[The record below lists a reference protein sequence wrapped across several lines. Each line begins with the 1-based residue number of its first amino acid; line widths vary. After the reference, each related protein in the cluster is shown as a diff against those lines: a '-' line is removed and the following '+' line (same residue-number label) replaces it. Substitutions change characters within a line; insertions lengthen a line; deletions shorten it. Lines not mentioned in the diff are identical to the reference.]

1 MKVAIFTD
9 TYVPQVNGV
18 ARTLQRWTGYL
29 EKKRIPYRVYAPDMR
44 SKEEYIDHI
53 HRFNSVPFWL
63 YPECRLALPN
73 LIKIKRDLEV
83 FRPDLIHIATPFN
96 IGLAGLHFGKKMGIP
111 LVGSYH
117 THFDQYLDY
126 YKLSFL
132 SSFVWKYMQWFHQ
145 PFKKTLV
152 PSLHTKREL
161 ELHGLHNIGLWQR
174 GVDHQLFSPNHN
186 DGSVRNQFKIDAPIL
201 LTYVGRLAPEKGL
214 DTLMNVA
221 KTLPHHMN
229 KNIHWLIVGD
239 GPLKNHLQSVAPQ
252 NMTFA
257 GYQDGES
264 LARIYASSTLF
275 IFPSATETF
284 GNVVLESLSSGTPVV
299 AANAGGVKEIVSHG
313 KTGLLCTPYNHH
325 SFTQGILDL
334 LSDPEKL
341 ASMRKQARQEAL
353 DRSWEEIF
361 EQLIRDYKD
370 AIGEVKLASFA

>member
-132 SSFVWKYMQWFHQ
+132 SPFVWKYMQWFHQ
-145 PFKKTLV
+145 SFKKTLV

-174 GVDHQLFSPNHN
+174 GVDHQLFSPDHN
-186 DGSVRNQFKIDAPIL
+186 DGSVRNQFEINAPIL

-239 GPLKNHLQSVAPQ
+239 GPLKNHLRSVAPQ

-313 KTGLLCTPYNHH
+313 KTGLLCTPYNPL

-361 EQLIRDYKD
+361 EQLLRDYKD

>member
-18 ARTLQRWTGYL
+18 ARTLKRWTEYL
-29 EKKRIPYRVYAPDMR
+29 EKKRISYRVYAPDVR
-44 SKEEYIDHI
+44 SNEEYVDHI

-73 LIKIKRDLEV
+73 VIKIKRDLDA
-83 FRPDLIHIATPFN
+83 FQPDLIHIATPFN
-96 IGLAGLHFGKKMGIP
+96 IGLAGLHYGKKMGIP

-132 SSFVWKYMQWFHQ
+132 SPFVWKYMQWFHQ
-145 PFKKTLV
+145 PFKKTFV
-152 PSLHTKREL
+152 PSLHTKSEL
-161 ELHGLHNIGLWQR
+161 ELHGFPNLTLWQR
-174 GVDHQLFSPNHN
+174 GVDHQLFSPAH
-186 DGSVRNQFKIDAPIL
+186 DDDAVRDHFKIDAPFL

-214 DTLMNVA
+214 DTLMDVA
-221 KTLPHHMN
+221 KSLPEHMN

-239 GPLKNHLQSVAPQ
+239 GPLRNDLQSKAPK

-257 GYQDGES
+257 GYQEGEG

-275 IFPSATETF
+275 VFPSATETF

-299 AANAGGVKEIVSHG
+299 AANAGGVKEIVSHEQ
-313 KTGLLCTPYNHH
+313 TGLLCTPHDPP
-325 SFTQGILDL
+325 SFTQGIVDL
-334 LSDPEKL
+334 LSDEHKL
-341 ASMRKQARQEAL
+341 ATMKVLARQEAL
-353 DRSWEEIF
+353 RRSWDEIF
-361 EQLIRDYKD
+361 EQLLHDYKE
-370 AIGEVKLASFA
+370 AIGDLKLASFA

>member
-18 ARTLQRWTGYL
+18 ARTLKRWTEYL
-29 EKKRIPYRVYAPDMR
+29 EKKRIPYRVYAPEVR
-44 SKEEYIDHI
+44 SNEEYLDHI

-73 LIKIKRDLEV
+73 VMKIKRDLTD
-83 FRPDLIHIATPFN
+83 FQPDLIHIATPFN
-96 IGLAGLHFGKKMGIP
+96 LGLAGLHFGKKMGIP

-132 SSFVWKYMQWFHQ
+132 SPFVWKYMQWFHQ

-174 GVDHQLFSPNHN
+174 GVDHQHFSPAHR
-186 DGSVRNQFKIDAPIL
+186 DDSVKKHFKIDAPIL
-201 LTYVGRLAPEKGL
+201 LSYVGRLAPEKGL
-214 DTLMNVA
+214 GTLMNVA
-221 KTLPHHMN
+221 KALPHDIN

-239 GPLKNHLQSVAPQ
+239 GPLRNHLQSVAPH

-275 IFPSATETF
+275 VFPSATETF
-284 GNVVLESLSSGTPVV
+284 GNVVLESLSSGTPVI
-299 AANAGGVKEIVSHG
+299 AANAGGVKEILDHG
-313 KTGLLCTPYNHH
+313 KTGWLCTPNDDH

-334 LSDPEKL
+334 LSDQEKL
-341 ASMRKQARQEAL
+341 TAMRIQARQEAL
-353 DRSWEEIF
+353 RRSWEEIF
-361 EQLIRDYKD
+361 EQLMRDYKEAVGD
-370 AIGEVKLASFA
+370 VELASFA